1 MHPLHQLVGKGK
13 KGSVTHTDP
22 EEAWKVM
29 CSQHPDSY
37 FPFGS
42 RLCYQHLKIHK
53 RASVPREH
61 AAGVSDDDYEPE
73 EIYIKHDKLESSR
86 YIAENIAECF
96 ETSPIVQL
104 KRKKTCSLLH
114 KFTEREAPGQEKDFM
129 SKVLGINMTVNF
141 E

>member
-1 MHPLHQLVGKGK
+1 M
-13 KGSVTHTDP
+13 
-22 EEAWKVM
+22 
-29 CSQHPDSY
+29 
-37 FPFGS
+37 PFDN